1 MCNHLADGVVPD
13 VGPPAS
19 RFIAPLVAGTAM
31 ASEPFEIDVSSD
43 ATPGEVLLVGLSH
56 LGMAGLTAADYLVRK
71 LRTEEIGHVSAE
83 ELPAITPFED
93 GTPRH
98 HTRLYTHTD
107 SDVSVLVGELFVP
120 VWAARSFVDALLEW
134 VDAHG
139 IEEIVLLHGVPFQHG
154 PEEHAVHYVAAEP
167 YRRERLADVELPP
180 LKGGLLDGV
189 PGELVERNLQG
200 QAPPVGVYVTPTHP
214 PGPDFEAAI
223 AFLEAVERVY
233 GVAVD
238 GKELAK
244 RSEEFKQ
251 YYADLADRIETLE
264 EEGSR
269 TGARDYPEDRMYM

>member
-1 MCNHLADGVVPD
+1 
-13 VGPPAS
+13 
-19 RFIAPLVAGTAM
+19 M
-31 ASEPFEIDVSSD
+31 ASDPFEIDVSSD
-43 ATPGEVLLVGLSH
+43 ASPGEVLLVGLSH

-71 LRTEEIGHVSAE
+71 LQTEQIGHVSAE

-93 GTPRH
+93 GAPRH
-98 HTRLYTHTD
+98 HTRLYNHTD
-107 SDVSVLVGELFVP
+107 SDVTVLVGELFVP

-134 VDAHG
+134 VDANRIG
-139 IEEIVLLHGVPFQHG
+139 EIALLHGVPFQHG
-154 PEEHAVHYVAAEP
+154 PEEHVVHYVAAEP
-167 YRRERLADVELPP
+167 YRETRLAGVDLPP

-189 PGELVERNLQG
+189 PGELVERNLEG

-238 GKELAK
+238 REELAT

-251 YYADLADRIETLE
+251 YYADLADRMETLE
-264 EEGSR
+264 EDGS
-269 TGARDYPEDRMYM
+269 RDYPEDRMYM